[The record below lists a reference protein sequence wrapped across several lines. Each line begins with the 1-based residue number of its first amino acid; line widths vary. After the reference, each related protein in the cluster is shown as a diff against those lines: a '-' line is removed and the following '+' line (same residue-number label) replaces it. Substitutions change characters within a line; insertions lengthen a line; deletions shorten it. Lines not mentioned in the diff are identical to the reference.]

1 MEIEP
6 RSYANAKVE
15 SVIPSNAAYVK
26 NNILAVTVDNLWS
39 LAPNIT
45 ATTSCTINN
54 TVEKNGIENKVN
66 TFLFELTKMQIQ
78 KIQGH
83 LPSSTYTYEQYVSAR
98 LFHLSFFEILNH
110 DYHT

>member
-54 TVEKNGIENKVN
+54 TVEKNGIENKVQQHSC
-66 TFLFELTKMQIQ
+66 FELTKMQIQ

-83 LPSSTYTYEQYVSAR
+83 LPSSTYTYEQYVSAGCSTYR
-98 LFHLSFFEILNH
+98 SLKF
-110 DYHT
+110 